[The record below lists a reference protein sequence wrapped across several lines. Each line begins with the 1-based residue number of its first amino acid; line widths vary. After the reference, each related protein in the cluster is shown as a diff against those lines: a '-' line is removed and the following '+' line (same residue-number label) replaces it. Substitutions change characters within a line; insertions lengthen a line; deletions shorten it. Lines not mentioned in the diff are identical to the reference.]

1 MNSEHLYTA
10 LIDVLSY
17 RYRLERDVQTG
28 NEDFR
33 QDLEQALSV
42 FDGINTSVFGVQAIS
57 DTIILTCNSHERFDE
72 FFEII
77 KKVFFSFMEKTL
89 FIRGGVAYSKHF
101 ESGRITY
108 SHAVAKAYE
117 LESKASIYPRIVV
130 DENIIRMHQSS
141 EKLAGFL
148 GKKSVLAQNGIYFL
162 DILESKTWNDA
173 YEYAKLIYERDR
185 ETISKN
191 ENAFLKHAW
200 FENYLFSSC
209 YADSDKHRYIESA
222 SHI

>member
-17 RYRLERDVQTG
+17 RYRLDRDVQTG
-28 NEDFR
+28 KEDFR
-33 QDLEQALSV
+33 KDLELALSV

-57 DTIILTCNSHERFDE
+57 DTVIITCNSHERIGE

-77 KKVFFSFMEKTL
+77 KKVFFSFMARNL

-117 LESKASIYPRIVV
+117 LESGSSIYPRIVI
-130 DENIIRMHQSS
+130 DDNIVRMHQSS
-141 EKLAGFL
+141 EKFSGFL
-148 GKKSVLAQNGIYFL
+148 GCNSVLVQNGTHFL
-162 DILESKTWNDA
+162 DVLDQGTWNDA
-173 YEYAKLIYERDR
+173 YEYAKLIYEKDR
-185 ETISKN
+185 EAILKN

-200 FENYLFSSC
+200 FENYGRS
-209 YADSDKHRYIESA
+209 E
-222 SHI
+222 

>member
-17 RYRLERDVQTG
+17 RYRLDRDIQTG
-28 NEDFR
+28 NEVFR
-33 QDLEQALSV
+33 EDLEQALSV

-57 DTIILTCNSHERFDE
+57 DTIILTCNSHERVYE

-77 KKVFFSFMEKTL
+77 KKVFFAFMSKRL

-130 DENIIRMHQSS
+130 DENIVRMHQSS
-141 EKLAGFL
+141 EKISGFL
-148 GKKSVLAQNGIYFL
+148 GNKTVLVQNGIYFL
-162 DILESKTWNDA
+162 DVLDQSSWNDA
-173 YEYAKLIYERDR
+173 YAYARLIYEQDR
-185 ETISKN
+185 ETILKN

-200 FENYLFSSC
+200 FENYLFSSDH
-209 YADSDKHRYIESA
+209 ADSRKVRYIESA
-222 SHI
+222 CHV

>member
-17 RYRLERDVQTG
+17 RYRLDRDIQTG

-57 DTIILTCNSHERFDE
+57 DTIILTCNSHERIDE

-77 KKVFFSFMEKTL
+77 KKVFFSFMAKSL

-117 LESKASIYPRIVV
+117 LESKSSIYPRIVV
-130 DENIIRMHQSS
+130 DENIVRMHQSS
-141 EKLAGFL
+141 EKLSGFL
-148 GKKSVLAQNGIYFL
+148 DNKSVLVQNGIYFL
-162 DILESKTWNDA
+162 DILDQNNWDEA
-173 YEYAKLIYERDR
+173 YTCAKLIYEQDR
-185 ETISKN
+185 ETILKN

-200 FENYLFSSC
+200 FETYLFSSN
-209 YADSDKHRYIESA
+209 YAGSERDRYIESA